1 MEIQQLIQ
9 TSFKNLYATENVV
22 KKLAIIQQV
31 NTKTEEIVNNVVED
45 LGVVKTDLKEY
56 SNYLLSLSTK
66 LDNIEK
72 INNNTDIIEISYNE
86 LKEKF
91 DTVSEKFDKDKE
103 SLIDLFEKD
112 TEGNKNQINA
122 LAESVKEI
130 GTTIDNYS
138 PQNQL
143 ENLTKTL
150 DLSYS
155 ELRVIKDEREKHFT
169 SFKEALDK
177 LNEISESF
185 KAEIKSFHDSEANKT
200 EQFSKLLERIEKVD
214 NSVSKLRPSD
224 ESTETDQD
232 LNSLLDSLSTKQE
245 YPLGHVIFAEEVAHT
260 TDEEVEDVV
269 SGAEVNLQNVLKSI
283 GERHEELLAEEKA
296 KEEAEANEEKVDAPN
311 NEVERVEEYVEEEYV
326 EEEHEENH
334 EEKQGF
340 LKKWFL

>member
-31 NTKTEEIVNNVVED
+31 NTKTEEIINNVVQD
-45 LGVVKTDLKEY
+45 LGAVKTDLKEY

-72 INNNTDIIEISYNE
+72 INNKTDIIEISYNE

-91 DTVSEKFDKDKE
+91 DKISEKFDKDKE

-122 LAESVKEI
+122 LTESVKEI

-169 SFKEALDK
+169 SFKETLDR

-200 EQFSKLLERIEKVD
+200 EQFSKLLERVEKID

-224 ESTETDQD
+224 ETSSVDQD

-245 YPLGHVIFAEEVAHT
+245 MPLGHVIFADEVT
-260 TDEEVEDVV
+260 NITDEEIEDVV
-269 SGAEVNLQNVLKSI
+269 GKTEANLQNVLKSI
-283 GERHEELLAEEKA
+283 GERHEELLAEERA
-296 KEEAEANEEKVDAPN
+296 KEEFEEEDVSN
-311 NEVERVEEYVEEEYV
+311 NEDYI
-326 EEEHEENH
+326 EEEHEDNH

>member
-9 TSFKNLYATENVV
+9 TSFKNLYSTENVV

-31 NTKTEEIVNNVVED
+31 NTKTEKIVDNVVKD
-45 LGVVKTDLKEY
+45 LSTVKTDLKEY
-56 SNYLLSLSTK
+56 SSHLLSLSTK
-66 LDNIEK
+66 LDNIK
-72 INNNTDIIEISYNE
+72 KFNNNTDIIDISYNE
-86 LKEKF
+86 LREKF
-91 DTVSEKFDKDKE
+91 DSISEKFDKDKE

-112 TEGNKNQINA
+112 NEGNKNQIDA
-122 LAESVKEI
+122 LTESVKDI

-169 SFKEALDK
+169 TFKEALDR

-185 KAEIKSFHDSEANKT
+185 KAEIKSFHDAEANKT
-200 EQFSKLLERIEKVD
+200 EQFYKLLERIEKVD

-224 ESTETDQD
+224 KTMQTDQD
-232 LNSLLDSLSTKQE
+232 LNSLLDSLNTKSE
-245 YPLGHVIFAEEVAHT
+245 IPLDQVVFTEKTTQI
-260 TDEEVEDVV
+260 TDEEIKDFNNN
-269 SGAEVNLQNVLKSI
+269 AEINLQNASKSI
-283 GERHEELLAEEKA
+283 DEKYEELLAEEKFE
-296 KEEAEANEEKVDAPN
+296 KERFSNNEDYIQEETDENNEEK
-311 NEVERVEEYVEEEYV
+311 
-326 EEEHEENH
+326 
-334 EEKQGF
+334 QSF

>member
-31 NTKTEEIVNNVVED
+31 NTKTEEIVNNVVKD

-56 SNYLLSLSTK
+56 SNYLLTLSTK
-66 LDNIEK
+66 IDNIEK
-72 INNNTDIIEISYNE
+72 INNNTEIIEISYNE

-112 TEGNKNQINA
+112 TEGNKNQISA
-122 LAESVKEI
+122 LTESVKEI
-130 GTTIDNYS
+130 GITIDNYS

-185 KAEIKSFHDSEANKT
+185 KSEIKSFHDNETNKT
-200 EQFSKLLERIEKVD
+200 EQFSKLLEQIEKVD
-214 NSVSKLRPSD
+214 NSVSKLRPTN
-224 ESTETDQD
+224 EALTTDQD
-232 LNSLLDSLSTKQE
+232 LNSLLDSLSTKPE
-245 YPLGHVIFAEEVAHT
+245 MPLGHVVFAEETPNT
-260 TDEEVEDVV
+260 TDEDIEPNENVQDVI
-269 SGAEVNLQNVLKSI
+269 KSI
-283 GERHEELLAEEKA
+283 GEHYKELLDEENNIEEINETQNEDFEYKDENTE
-296 KEEAEANEEKVDAPN
+296 EEAE
-311 NEVERVEEYVEEEYV
+311 
-326 EEEHEENH
+326 

>member
-45 LGVVKTDLKEY
+45 LDVVKTDLKEY
-56 SNYLLSLSTK
+56 SSYLLSLSTK
-66 LDNIEK
+66 IDNIEK
-72 INNNTDIIEISYNE
+72 INNNTDIIENSYNE

-91 DTVSEKFDKDKE
+91 DTISEKFDKDKE

-224 ESTETDQD
+224 ESTQTDQD

-269 SGAEVNLQNVLKSI
+269 SDAEVNLQNVLKSI

-296 KEEAEANEEKVDAPN
+296 KEEAEANEEKVHATN
-311 NEVERVEEYVEEEYV
+311 NEVEIIEEYV

>member
-9 TSFKNLYATENVV
+9 TSFKNLYSTENVV

-31 NTKTEEIVNNVVED
+31 NTKTEEIVDNVVKD
-45 LGVVKTDLKEY
+45 LSTVKTDLKEY
-56 SNYLLSLSTK
+56 SSHLLSLSTK
-66 LDNIEK
+66 LDNIKK
-72 INNNTDIIEISYNE
+72 INNNTDIIDISYNE
-86 LKEKF
+86 LREKF
-91 DTVSEKFDKDKE
+91 DSISEKFDKDKE

-112 TEGNKNQINA
+112 NEGNKNQIDA
-122 LAESVKEI
+122 LAESIKDI

-150 DLSYS
+150 DLAYS

-169 SFKEALDK
+169 TFKEALDK

-224 ESTETDQD
+224 KTMQTDQD
-232 LNSLLDSLSTKQE
+232 LNSLLDSLSTKLE
-245 YPLGHVIFAEEVAHT
+245 IPLDQVVFAEET
-260 TDEEVEDVV
+260 TQITDEEIKNFNNN
-269 SGAEVNLQNVLKSI
+269 AEVNLQNASKSI
-283 GERHEELLAEEKA
+283 NEKYEELLAEEKFE
-296 KEEAEANEEKVDAPN
+296 KERFSNNEDYIQEETDENNEEK
-311 NEVERVEEYVEEEYV
+311 
-326 EEEHEENH
+326 
-334 EEKQGF
+334 QSF

>member
-31 NTKTEEIVNNVVED
+31 NTKTEEIVDNVVKD
-45 LGVVKTDLKEY
+45 LSTVKTDLKEY
-56 SNYLLSLSTK
+56 SSHLLSLSTK
-66 LDNIEK
+66 LDNIKK
-72 INNNTDIIEISYNE
+72 INNNTDIIDISYNE
-86 LKEKF
+86 LREKF
-91 DTVSEKFDKDKE
+91 DSISEKFDKDKE

-112 TEGNKNQINA
+112 NEGNKNQIDA
-122 LAESVKEI
+122 LAESVKDI

-169 SFKEALDK
+169 TFKEALDK

-185 KAEIKSFHDSEANKT
+185 KAEIKSFHDDEANKT

-224 ESTETDQD
+224 KTMQTDQD
-232 LNSLLDSLSTKQE
+232 LNSLLDSLNTKSE
-245 YPLGHVIFAEEVAHT
+245 MPLDQVVFAEET
-260 TDEEVEDVV
+260 TQITNEEIKDFNNN
-269 SGAEVNLQNVLKSI
+269 AEINLQNASKSI
-283 GERHEELLAEEKA
+283 AEKYEELLAEEKFE
-296 KEEAEANEEKVDAPN
+296 KERFSNNEDYIQEETDENNEEK
-311 NEVERVEEYVEEEYV
+311 
-326 EEEHEENH
+326 
-334 EEKQGF
+334 QSF

>member
-31 NTKTEEIVNNVVED
+31 NTKTEEIINNVVQD
-45 LGVVKTDLKEY
+45 LGAVKTDLKEY

-91 DTVSEKFDKDKE
+91 DTISEKFDKDKE

-122 LAESVKEI
+122 LTESVKEI

-200 EQFSKLLERIEKVD
+200 EQFSKLLERVEKID

-224 ESTETDQD
+224 ETSSVDQD
-232 LNSLLDSLSTKQE
+232 LNSLLDSLSTRQE
-245 YPLGHVIFAEEVAHT
+245 MPLGHVNFADEVTNT
-260 TDEEVEDVV
+260 TDEEIEDVV
-269 SGAEVNLQNVLKSI
+269 DKTEANLQNVLKSI
-283 GERHEELLAEEKA
+283 GERHEELLAEERA
-296 KEEAEANEEKVDAPN
+296 KEESEEEDVEVSN
-311 NEVERVEEYVEEEYV
+311 NEDYIEEEFVEEE
-326 EEEHEENH
+326 H

>member
-45 LGVVKTDLKEY
+45 LGTVKSDLKEY

-66 LDNIEK
+66 IDNIEK
-72 INNNTDIIEISYNE
+72 INNNTDIIETSYNE

-103 SLIDLFEKD
+103 FLIDLFEKD

-177 LNEISESF
+177 LNKISESF

-214 NSVSKLRPSD
+214 NSVSKLRPNNQ
-224 ESTETDQD
+224 STETDQD

-260 TDEEVEDVV
+260 TDEEVV
-269 SGAEVNLQNVLKSI
+269 SDAEVNLQNVLKSI

-296 KEEAEANEEKVDAPN
+296 KEEAEANEEKVNAPN
-311 NEVERVEEYVEEEYV
+311 NEVERVEEYAEEYVEEEYV
-326 EEEHEENH
+326 EEEHEE
-334 EEKQGF
+334 KQGF

>member
-31 NTKTEEIVNNVVED
+31 NTKTEEIINNVVQD
-45 LGVVKTDLKEY
+45 LGAVKTDLKEY

-91 DTVSEKFDKDKE
+91 DTISEKFDKDKE

-122 LAESVKEI
+122 LTESVKEI

-169 SFKEALDK
+169 SFKEALDR
-177 LNEISESF
+177 LNEISKSF
-185 KAEIKSFHDSEANKT
+185 KAEIKSFHDSETNKT
-200 EQFSKLLERIEKVD
+200 EQFSKLLERVEKID

-224 ESTETDQD
+224 DTLSVDQD
-232 LNSLLDSLSTKQE
+232 LNSLLDSLSTRQE
-245 YPLGHVIFAEEVAHT
+245 MPLGHVIFADEVT
-260 TDEEVEDVV
+260 NRTDEEIEDIVDITE
-269 SGAEVNLQNVLKSI
+269 ANLQNVLKSI
-283 GERHEELLAEEKA
+283 GERHEELLAEERA
-296 KEEAEANEEKVDAPN
+296 KEEAEEDVEVSN
-311 NEVERVEEYVEEEYV
+311 NEDYIEEEYI
-326 EEEHEENH
+326 EEEHEDNH

>member
-56 SNYLLSLSTK
+56 SSYLLSLSTK
-66 LDNIEK
+66 IDNIEK

-122 LAESVKEI
+122 LTESVKEI

-185 KAEIKSFHDSEANKT
+185 KSEIKSFHDSEANKT

-224 ESTETDQD
+224 KTMQTDQD
-232 LNSLLDSLSTKQE
+232 LNSLLDSLSTKSE
-245 YPLGHVIFAEEVAHT
+245 MPLDQVIFAEEAT
-260 TDEEVEDVV
+260 QITDEEIKNFNNNAKVK
-269 SGAEVNLQNVLKSI
+269 LQNASKSI
-283 GERHEELLAEEKA
+283 DEKYEELLAEEKFE
-296 KEEAEANEEKVDAPN
+296 KERFSNNEDYIQEETDENNEEK
-311 NEVERVEEYVEEEYV
+311 
-326 EEEHEENH
+326 
-334 EEKQGF
+334 QSF

>member
-31 NTKTEEIVNNVVED
+31 NTKTEEIINNVVQD
-45 LGVVKTDLKEY
+45 LGAVKTDLKEY

-91 DTVSEKFDKDKE
+91 DKISEKFDKDKE

-122 LAESVKEI
+122 LTESVKEI

-169 SFKEALDK
+169 SFKEALDR

-200 EQFSKLLERIEKVD
+200 EQFSKLLERVEKID

-224 ESTETDQD
+224 ETSSVDQD
-232 LNSLLDSLSTKQE
+232 LNSLLDSLSTRQE
-245 YPLGHVIFAEEVAHT
+245 MPLGHVIFADEVTIT
-260 TDEEVEDVV
+260 TDEEIEDVV
-269 SGAEVNLQNVLKSI
+269 DKTEANLQNVLQSI
-283 GERHEELLAEEKA
+283 GERHEELLAEERA
-296 KEEAEANEEKVDAPN
+296 KEESEEDVEVSN
-311 NEVERVEEYVEEEYV
+311 NEDYIEEEYV
-326 EEEHEENH
+326 EEEHEDNH

>member
-9 TSFKNLYATENVV
+9 TSFKNLYSTENVV

-31 NTKTEEIVNNVVED
+31 NTKTEEIVDNVVED
-45 LGVVKTDLKEY
+45 LGIVKTDLKEY

-66 LDNIEK
+66 IDNIEK
-72 INNNTDIIEISYNE
+72 INNNTDIIEVSYNE

-150 DLSYS
+150 DLSYN

-185 KAEIKSFHDSEANKT
+185 KAEIKSFHNSEANKT
-200 EQFSKLLERIEKVD
+200 EQFSKLLERVEKVD

-224 ESTETDQD
+224 ETVQTDQD

-245 YPLGHVIFAEEVAHT
+245 MPLGHVIFGDKETHT
-260 TDEEVEDVV
+260 TDEE
-269 SGAEVNLQNVLKSI
+269 I
-283 GERHEELLAEEKA
+283 EELSEERV
-296 KEEAEANEEKVDAPN
+296 KEEASDTPN
-311 NEVERVEEYVEEEYV
+311 NEVEHEEDYIEKEYV
-326 EEEHEENH
+326 EEEHEENY

>member
-31 NTKTEEIVNNVVED
+31 NTKTEEIVDNVVKD
-45 LGVVKTDLKEY
+45 LEIVKTDLKEY
-56 SNYLLSLSTK
+56 SSYLLSLSTK

-72 INNNTDIIEISYNE
+72 INNNTDIIEVSYNE

-122 LAESVKEI
+122 LTESVKEI

-185 KAEIKSFHDSEANKT
+185 KAEIKSFHNSEANKT
-200 EQFSKLLERIEKVD
+200 EQFSKLLERVEKID
-214 NSVSKLRPSD
+214 NSVSKLRPSN
-224 ESTETDQD
+224 ESVQTDQD
-232 LNSLLDSLSTKQE
+232 LNSLLNSLSTKQE
-245 YPLGHVIFAEEVAHT
+245 MPLGHVIFGDKETHT
-260 TDEEVEDVV
+260 TDEEVEEL
-269 SGAEVNLQNVLKSI
+269 SE
-283 GERHEELLAEEKA
+283 ERA
-296 KEEAEANEEKVDAPN
+296 KEEASDTPN
-311 NEVERVEEYVEEEYV
+311 NEVEHEEDYIEKEYV
-326 EEEHEENH
+326 EEEHEENY

>member
-9 TSFKNLYATENVV
+9 TSFKNLYSTENVV

-31 NTKTEEIVNNVVED
+31 NTKTEEIVDNVVKD
-45 LGVVKTDLKEY
+45 LSTVKTDLKEY
-56 SNYLLSLSTK
+56 SSHLLSLSTK
-66 LDNIEK
+66 LDNIK
-72 INNNTDIIEISYNE
+72 KFNNNTDIIDISYNE
-86 LKEKF
+86 LREKF
-91 DTVSEKFDKDKE
+91 DSISEKFDKDKE

-112 TEGNKNQINA
+112 NEGNKNQIDA
-122 LAESVKEI
+122 LTESVKDI

-169 SFKEALDK
+169 TFKEALDK

-185 KAEIKSFHDSEANKT
+185 KAEIKSFHDGEANKT

-224 ESTETDQD
+224 KTIQTDQD
-232 LNSLLDSLSTKQE
+232 LNSLLDSLNTKSE
-245 YPLGHVIFAEEVAHT
+245 MPLDQVVFAEET
-260 TDEEVEDVV
+260 TQITNEEIKDFNNN
-269 SGAEVNLQNVLKSI
+269 AEINLQNASKSI
-283 GERHEELLAEEKA
+283 DEKYEELLAEEKFE
-296 KEEAEANEEKVDAPN
+296 KERFSNNEDYIQEETDENNEEK
-311 NEVERVEEYVEEEYV
+311 
-326 EEEHEENH
+326 
-334 EEKQGF
+334 QSF

>member
-31 NTKTEEIVNNVVED
+31 NTKTEEIINNVVQD
-45 LGVVKTDLKEY
+45 LGAVKTDLKEY

-91 DTVSEKFDKDKE
+91 DKISEKFDKDKE

-122 LAESVKEI
+122 LTESVKEI

-169 SFKEALDK
+169 SFKEALDR

-185 KAEIKSFHDSEANKT
+185 KAEIKSFHDSETNKT
-200 EQFSKLLERIEKVD
+200 EQFSKLLERVEKID
-214 NSVSKLRPSD
+214 SSVSKLRPSD
-224 ESTETDQD
+224 DTLSVDQD
-232 LNSLLDSLSTKQE
+232 LNSLLDSLSTRQE
-245 YPLGHVIFAEEVAHT
+245 MPLGHVIFADEVTNT
-260 TDEEVEDVV
+260 TDEEIENIVDKSE
-269 SGAEVNLQNVLKSI
+269 ANLQNVLKSI
-283 GERHEELLAEEKA
+283 GERHEELLAEERA
-296 KEEAEANEEKVDAPN
+296 KEEAEEDVEVSN
-311 NEVERVEEYVEEEYV
+311 NEDYIEEEYI
-326 EEEHEENH
+326 EEEHKDNH

>member
-31 NTKTEEIVNNVVED
+31 NTKTEEIINNVVQD
-45 LGVVKTDLKEY
+45 LGAVKTDLKEY

-91 DTVSEKFDKDKE
+91 DTISEKFDKDKE

-122 LAESVKEI
+122 LTESVKEI

-169 SFKEALDK
+169 SFKEALDR
-177 LNEISESF
+177 LNEISKSF
-185 KAEIKSFHDSEANKT
+185 KAEIKSFHDSETNKT
-200 EQFSKLLERIEKVD
+200 EQFSKLLERVEKID
-214 NSVSKLRPSD
+214 SSVSKLRPSD
-224 ESTETDQD
+224 DTLSVDQD
-232 LNSLLDSLSTKQE
+232 LNSLLDSLSTRQE
-245 YPLGHVIFAEEVAHT
+245 MPLGHVIFADEVT
-260 TDEEVEDVV
+260 NRTDEEIEDIVDITE
-269 SGAEVNLQNVLKSI
+269 ANLQNVLKSI
-283 GERHEELLAEEKA
+283 GERHEELLAEERA
-296 KEEAEANEEKVDAPN
+296 KEEAEEDVEVSN
-311 NEVERVEEYVEEEYV
+311 NEDYIEEEYI
-326 EEEHEENH
+326 EEEHEDNH

>member
-31 NTKTEEIVNNVVED
+31 NTKTEEIINNVVQD
-45 LGVVKTDLKEY
+45 LGAVKTDLKEY

-91 DTVSEKFDKDKE
+91 DTISEKFDKDKE

-122 LAESVKEI
+122 LTESVKEI

-169 SFKEALDK
+169 SFKEALDR

-200 EQFSKLLERIEKVD
+200 EQFSKLLERVEKID

-224 ESTETDQD
+224 ETSSVDQD

-245 YPLGHVIFAEEVAHT
+245 MPLGHVIFADEVT
-260 TDEEVEDVV
+260 NITDEEIEDVV
-269 SGAEVNLQNVLKSI
+269 GKTEANLQNVLKSI
-283 GERHEELLAEEKA
+283 GERHEELLAEERA
-296 KEEAEANEEKVDAPN
+296 KEESEEEDVEVSN
-311 NEVERVEEYVEEEYV
+311 NEDYIEEEYV
-326 EEEHEENH
+326 EEEHEDNH

>member
-31 NTKTEEIVNNVVED
+31 NTKTEEIINNVVQD
-45 LGVVKTDLKEY
+45 LGAVKTDLKEY

-91 DTVSEKFDKDKE
+91 DTISEKFDKDKE

-122 LAESVKEI
+122 LTESVKEI

-200 EQFSKLLERIEKVD
+200 EQFSKLLERVEKID
-214 NSVSKLRPSD
+214 NSISKLRPSD
-224 ESTETDQD
+224 ETSSVDQD
-232 LNSLLDSLSTKQE
+232 LNSLLDSLSTRQE
-245 YPLGHVIFAEEVAHT
+245 MPLGHVIFADEVTKT
-260 TDEEVEDVV
+260 TDEEIEDVV
-269 SGAEVNLQNVLKSI
+269 DKSEANLQNVLKSI
-283 GERHEELLAEEKA
+283 GERHEELLAEERA
-296 KEEAEANEEKVDAPN
+296 KEEFEEEDVEVSN
-311 NEVERVEEYVEEEYV
+311 NEDYIEEEYV
-326 EEEHEENH
+326 EEEHEDNH